1 MGWFS
6 KKKKNL
12 PENIN
17 EEEMVTNVPSNIEE
31 PLVVEESYQGESFLS
46 DRMSQEDFERNYAM
60 TKLNAGIA
68 AAQEGLQTVN
78 KVVDVWK
85 YSKMVE
91 QNIAQIQNST
101 TIELAKISAKFQ
113 LQQTAL
119 MGIFGQRQQ
128 GLNAHFTSLERAL
141 ENNDR
146 EQIIQ
151 TLKGISS
158 IVTSSPLE
166 DFEKLAKAW
175 DDTSKPLELDF

>member
-6 KKKKNL
+6 KKKKNISNDNSSVEDL
-12 PENIN
+12 
-17 EEEMVTNVPSNIEE
+17 NVPMR
-31 PLVVEESYQGESFLS
+31 VEENLMVEDSNQTDSFLTS
-46 DRMSQEDFERNYAM
+46 RMSQEDFERNLEL
-60 TKLNAGIA
+60 TKLHAGFTV
-68 AAQEGLQTVN
+68 AQQGLQTLD
-78 KVVDVWK
+78 KVVDVWR

-91 QNIAQIQNST
+91 QNIAVIQNST
-101 TIELAKISAKFQ
+101 TLELAKISAKFQ

-128 GLNAHFTSLERAL
+128 GLNAHFNSLERAL

-151 TLKGISS
+151 TLRGISS